1 MADTKEN
8 ELRKVAKQCCD
19 YFASRDIAVFKS
31 EGEQFYRIW
40 MAGHV
45 MELHFAKLDNPF
57 PFAADGGIYGGPVW
71 CFAIRLADGRYCTE
85 TSGGDLSLMNRFD
98 EALNRLLEDIQH
110 LTQPN

>member
-1 MADTKEN
+1 MVDN
-8 ELRKVAKQCCD
+8 NISELPEVAKQCCE
-19 YFASRDIAVFKS
+19 YFASRDIAVFKN
-31 EGEQFYRIW
+31 EGEDFHRIR

-85 TSGGDLSLMNRFD
+85 ICVGDSSVTNCFD
-98 EALNRLLEDIQH
+98 AALKRLLEDVQH
-110 LTQPN
+110 LTQPD